1 MSAWSFACP
10 DWAERLAAGRSLMP
24 SLPLDER
31 EAARAVAIFDRLRL
45 YDVPGTPTM
54 AEAAG
59 DWLRDVVRAIHGS
72 LDPVANTRRVPGVF
86 LLVPKKNN
94 KTTGGGLFMLAS
106 LLMNRRPNAQFALF
120 GPSQRTAQD
129 AYNAAAGAVL
139 LDPDLRKV
147 IRLRDHLKQI
157 TYRPTG
163 ATLEIA
169 TFDPAIAT
177 GKKFAGWLL
186 DELHELD
193 RDPQAA
199 KVLTQMRG
207 ASAAITEQFGL
218 IITTQADDPPAGV
231 FKAELDYARAVRDG
245 RIASPKILPLLYE
258 FPEALQIDRAAPWR
272 DPALWPRVNPNLGR
286 SVSLEKLIEL
296 HQEARDKGEDE
307 ERVWASQHLNIQIGL
322 GAFDGSWPG
331 AAHWLTAARAGITL
345 ETIIAECEVACVGID
360 GGGLDDLLGVY
371 VIGRTPEGKWLGWG
385 HAFADRGVLRL
396 RKEIAPK
403 LLDLAAAGELTLVDI
418 GDADQE
424 GEEDS
429 SFPYPLAGRGEAP
442 GLDPGGRGEGS
453 HQPQPLHDQPEDVAG
468 VAAIVARLFE
478 AGLLPEKAGIGVDAV
493 GVAAIG
499 DAIEALGVPPE
510 CIVAVPQGYRLSGV
524 IKGAAR
530 KLKDKSFVP
539 SDQPLMRFAVANA
552 KQERRGNAV
561 LITKQVSG
569 SAKID
574 PLIALFNAFD
584 LISRS
589 PEGSGGPSVYDQRGV
604 LVV

>member
-10 DWAERLAAGRSLMP
+10 DWAARLEQGRSLMP
-24 SLPLDER
+24 ALPLDER

-45 YDVPGTPTM
+45 YDVPGTPSM

-72 LDPVANTRRVPGVF
+72 LDSVTNTRRVPGVF

-193 RDPQAA
+193 RDPNAA

-258 FPEALQIDRAAPWR
+258 FPEALQVDRAAPWR
-272 DPALWPRVNPNLGR
+272 DPALWTRVNPNLGR

-331 AAHWLTAARAGITL
+331 AAYWLTAARAGITL

-385 HAFADRGVLRL
+385 HAFADRGVLKL
-396 RKEIAPK
+396 RKEIAPR
-403 LLDLAAAGELTLVDI
+403 LLDLAKAGELTLVDI
-418 GDADQE
+418 GDAEDSAADE
-424 GEEDS
+424 GRAEPSSPSLLAGEE
-429 SFPYPLAGRGEAP
+429 
-442 GLDPGGRGEGS
+442 EGPR
-453 HQPQPLHDQPEDVAG
+453 QGPPLHDLPEDVAG

-574 PLIALFNAFD
+574 PLIAMLNAFD

-589 PEGSGGPSVYDQRGV
+589 PEGSGGPSVYEQRGIM
-604 LVV
+604 VV